1 MNSDNYLKFLYK
13 AVKEKKII
21 EKTKIRFFCENK
33 EIPQKNLTIKKIIVQ
48 KYITEVNLSDKRKLL
63 ILDNPLN
70 TLLFHTILIGE
81 ECDLYEFRIGNK
93 PQKYIADKKI
103 LEIIQSQRK
112 VISVKEVL
120 PKELLNIKFELDF
133 KTPTIINNLKEY
145 SYETLNIDFNKI
157 HITKSDKT
165 EFFTPTINSEHLQLA
180 IDMKIPIV
188 HMIEN
193 GYIRDTYINVHD
205 NLKHKEIIKPLLILE
220 KKEEQYFKKDSL
232 SKIYKD
238 LSTDYYL
245 KINYEELKDKLNNI
259 KITNTSPN
267 LWLSKIKNINNIRI
281 SFPQGTI
288 PLPLWKRS
296 KKNSFVLIKNTD
308 HFLSIT
314 GLKFTLDID
323 KLEDLYI
330 IDEEGKKGYMRRLYL
345 KQNLENSFN
354 TLSESRIVEFKN
366 ELDFIIKTTFENNII
381 ALIQKEKID
390 ANEINKL
397 NHHLE
402 KLYKT
407 ILERTIEL
415 NKKPHIVKPK
425 TLIENYLFGY
435 LYYIEKNLIDF
446 MKKPKH
452 KKFLQECIVG
462 IKKFNFF
469 IEGYDMDE
477 RELYF
482 VCAIFK
488 IYTTSLEIFDK
499 NSSDALNNEFNQ
511 TISNLRFLIDD
522 KKRDSSIEYGEYF
535 KDILTGIYA
544 KRKHKVIIVQ
554 NIQNKQLIES
564 KLNKFIR
571 IDAYLNKTSRVIPN
585 YELINK
591 IFPYSSKEVANEI
604 KRMNPSKD
612 EVFTIKTKNR
622 NIEIKENYYT
632 IVNQYEGYKTI
643 ASNKEFELISKISTN
658 KHS

>member
-21 EKTKIRFFCENK
+21 EKTKIRFFCENE
-33 EIPQKNLTIKKIIVQ
+33 EIVQKNLTLKKINVQ
-48 KYITEVNLSDKRKLL
+48 KFITEINLSDKRKLL
-63 ILDNPLN
+63 ILDNSLN
-70 TLLFHTILIGE
+70 ALLFHTILIGE
-81 ECDLYEFRIGNK
+81 ECELYEFRIGNE
-93 PQKYIADKKI
+93 PQKYITEKKI
-103 LEIIQSQRK
+103 FEIIQSQRK
-112 VISVKEVL
+112 VISVKEVP
-120 PKELLNIKFELDF
+120 PKELLNIKFDVNF
-133 KTPTIINNLKEY
+133 KTPAIINNLKEY
-145 SYETLNIDFNKI
+145 THETLKIDFSKI
-157 HITKSDKT
+157 HIIKSQKL
-165 EFFTPTINSEHLQLA
+165 EFFTPTINPLHLKLA

-193 GYIRDTYINVHD
+193 GYIRDTHINIHD
-205 NLKHKEIIKPLLILE
+205 NLKHKEIIKPLIILE
-220 KKEEQYFKKDSL
+220 QKEEQYFKKDSL

-238 LSTDYYL
+238 ISTDYYL
-245 KINYEELKDKLNNI
+245 KINYKEIKEKLNNI
-259 KITNTSPN
+259 KITNTSAE
-267 LWLSKIKNINNIRI
+267 LWMNKIKNINNIRL
-281 SFPQGTI
+281 SFSWGKI

-296 KKNSFVLIKNTD
+296 KKNSFVLIKNTN

-345 KQNLENSFN
+345 KKNLEDSFN
-354 TLSESRIVEFKN
+354 TLSESQIVEFRN
-366 ELDFIIKTTFENNII
+366 ELDFIIKTTFEDNII
-381 ALIQKEKID
+381 ALIQKEKTD
-390 ANEINKL
+390 TNEIKKL
-397 NHHLE
+397 RRHIE

-407 ILERTIEL
+407 IVERTIEL

-446 MKKPKH
+446 MQKPKH
-452 KKFLQECIVG
+452 KKFLQECIMG

-469 IEGYDMDE
+469 ISGYEMDE

-499 NSSDALNNEFNQ
+499 DSSDSLNQEFNQ
-511 TISNLRFLIDD
+511 TISNLRFLIDS
-522 KKRDSSIEYGEYF
+522 KKKDSSIEYGEYF

-544 KRKHKVIIVQ
+544 KRKHEIIIVQ
-554 NIQNKQLIES
+554 NTQNKQLIES

-571 IDAYLNKTSRVIPN
+571 MDGYLNKTSRVIPN
-585 YELINK
+585 YELINR
-591 IFPYSSKEVANEI
+591 IFPYSSKQVANEI
-604 KRMNPSKD
+604 KRANPSKI
-612 EVFTIKTKNR
+612 EAFTIKIKNR
-622 NIEIKENYYT
+622 NVEIKKDYYT

-643 ASNKEFELISKISTN
+643 VSNKEFDLISKISAN

>member
-33 EIPQKNLTIKKIIVQ
+33 EIPQKNLTIKKINVQ

-70 TLLFHTILIGE
+70 TLLFHTILIGK
-81 ECDLYEFRIGNK
+81 ECELYEFRIGNE
-93 PQKYIADKKI
+93 PQKYIAEKKI

-112 VISVKEVL
+112 IISVKEVL

-133 KTPTIINNLKEY
+133 KIPAIINNLKEY
-145 SYETLNIDFNKI
+145 TYETLNIDFNKI
-157 HITKSDKT
+157 HITKSPKL
-165 EFFTPTINSEHLQLA
+165 EFFTPTINPEHLKLA

-193 GYIRDTYINVHD
+193 GYIRDTNINVHD
-205 NLKHKEIIKPLLILE
+205 NLKHKEIIKPLMILE

-245 KINYEELKDKLNNI
+245 KINYEELKDKLNDI
-259 KITNTSPN
+259 KITNTSPD

-281 SFPQGTI
+281 SFSYGTI

-296 KKNSFVLIKNTD
+296 KKNSFVLIKNTN

-345 KQNLENSFN
+345 KQNLEDSFN
-354 TLSESRIVEFKN
+354 ILSGSQIVEFKN
-366 ELDFIIKTTFENNII
+366 ELDFIIKTTFEDNII

-397 NHHLE
+397 RYHLE
-402 KLYKT
+402 KLYKI

-415 NKKPHIVKPK
+415 NKKPHVVNPK

-469 IEGYDMDE
+469 IEGYDMDK

-522 KKRDSSIEYGEYF
+522 KKRDSSIEHGEYF

-544 KRKHKVIIVQ
+544 KRKYEIIIIQ
-554 NIQNKQLIES
+554 KTQNKQLIES
-564 KLNKFIR
+564 KLNKFIK
-571 IDAYLNKTSRVIPN
+571 IDGYLDKTSRVIPN
-585 YELINK
+585 YELLSR
-591 IFPYSSKEVANEI
+591 IFPYSSKEITNKI

-643 ASNKEFELISKISTN
+643 ASNKEFELISKISAN